1 MGRIRKIPSHFF
13 IFCNSCKKKAPAKTD
28 ALMSYCRFELQ
39 THALKGR
46 CSTY

>member
-1 MGRIRKIPSHFF
+1 MGRIRKILSLFF
-13 IFCNSCKKKAPAKTD
+13 VFCNSKKKHPQKTD

-46 CSTY
+46 CSTD

>member
-1 MGRIRKIPSHFF
+1 MTVMLGKETRF
-13 IFCNSCKKKAPAKTD
+13 KKPKRAK
-28 ALMSYCRFELQ
+28 MSYCRFELQ

>member
-1 MGRIRKIPSHFF
+1 MTVMLDDGDAWKGTRF
-13 IFCNSCKKKAPAKTD
+13 KKKRAE
-28 ALMSYCRFELQ
+28 MSYCRFELQ